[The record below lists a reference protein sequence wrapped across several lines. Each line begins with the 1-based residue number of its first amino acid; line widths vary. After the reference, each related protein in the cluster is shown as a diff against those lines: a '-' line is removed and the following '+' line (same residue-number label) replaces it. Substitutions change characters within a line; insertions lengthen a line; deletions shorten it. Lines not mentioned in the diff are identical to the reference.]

1 MALQATC
8 SVSGRNCIYKR
19 MKNYLV
25 VACAAVFLMS
35 CSSRKNLVKVN
46 RPAKKPDKVISGDK
60 LVKVYSTNGY
70 IERFKTIAIE
80 EMNKSGIPASIT
92 LAQGMLESANGNSS
106 LAREANNHFGIK
118 CHAGWQGRTVA
129 MDDDVPG
136 ECFRFYNTAEDSY
149 RDHTEFLKRQRYAFL
164 FELDRNDYKGWA
176 YGLKQAGYA
185 TNPKYP
191 ELLIGLI
198 ERYGLDRFDRKETV
212 LAKVEREEKVQ
223 EQIQVKEAQPEV
235 QKAEPAKAPVT
246 MKIYEVIPGDTL
258 FSISRK
264 FGLTVDEIKILN
276 SLQNTD
282 LKPGQLLLV
291 SK

>member
-1 MALQATC
+1 MNKYL
-8 SVSGRNCIYKR
+8 
-19 MKNYLV
+19 LV
-25 VACAAVFLMS
+25 VCAALFVS
-35 CSSRKNLVKVN
+35 CSSKKNLVKVN
-46 RPAKKPDKVISGDK
+46 RPVQKPDKIISDDK

-118 CHAGWQGRTVA
+118 CHAGWTGKTVA
-129 MDDDVPG
+129 MDDDAPG
-136 ECFRFYNTAEDSY
+136 ECFRFYNSAEDSY

-164 FELDRNDYKGWA
+164 FELNRTDYKGWA
-176 YGLKQAGYA
+176 NGLKQAGYA

-198 ERYGLDRFDRKETV
+198 DRYGLDRFDRGETV
-212 LAKVEREEKVQ
+212 IAKAEREERVQ
-223 EQIQVKEAQPEV
+223 EQIQIKESQPDIA
-235 QKAEPAKAPVT
+235 KAEPAKAPLT

-258 FSISRK
+258 FSIGRK
-264 FGLTVDEIKILN
+264 FGLTIDDIKIIN
-276 SLQNTD
+276 SLQGDD